1 MNKVGLYTLGC
12 KVSLYETEAI
22 AESFEAAGFEVCS
35 FDEVCD
41 VYVINTC
48 TVTAESDAKS
58 RKYIRRAIRKNPDAI
73 VIVVGC
79 YSQRAPLEVANIEG
93 VSAVLGTADKMKTV
107 EIAERLLNAEGRM
120 QNAVSSNETVDNCF
134 VRSEC
139 AETRSN
145 GSEACPREQNDY
157 VSRVN
162 YVTSLDG
169 AEFEPMC
176 VKSAPR
182 TRAYVKI
189 EDGCECRCTYC
200 AISAARGPVRSKKP
214 DDVISE
220 VEGLYKKGTLEI
232 VLTGIETGSYG
243 ADFEEKYDL
252 ADLICQL
259 DERHS
264 CERIRLG
271 SMAPELLTPK
281 FIDKIADTKIM
292 VPHFHI
298 SMQSGADN
306 VLRGMKRR
314 YNRDMA
320 LKNIAH
326 IRERMPDVMLTADL
340 MVGFPGE
347 SEEDFLDTLRFVR
360 EARLLDAHVF
370 AYSKREGTPAATYE
384 NQVSEQVKK
393 ERSARLM
400 EEVRRVRDENLQSV
414 IDLGKPLS
422 VILETRKGSSYHGH
436 SDSYIE
442 VSAESKKDKRGEL
455 VLIQPIRHENGII
468 YGEIIT

>member
-1 MNKVGLYTLGC
+1 MYKVGLYTLGC

-22 AESFEAAGFEVCS
+22 GEAFEREGFAVCP

-58 RKYIRRAIRKNPDAI
+58 RKYIRRAIRKNPEAVVI
-73 VIVVGC
+73 VIGC
-79 YSQRAPLEVANIEG
+79 YSQRAPAEVGKIQG
-93 VSAVLGTADKMKTV
+93 VSAVIGTDNKMSCV
-107 EIAERLLNAEGRM
+107 EIAKQLLISKSESRI
-120 QNAVSSNETVDNCF
+120 SNF
-134 VRSEC
+134 
-139 AETRSN
+139 
-145 GSEACPREQNDY
+145 
-157 VSRVN
+157 
-162 YVTSLDG
+162 VTSLEG
-169 AEFEPMC
+169 TTFEPMC
-176 VKSAPR
+176 VESAPR

-189 EDGCECRCTYC
+189 EDGCECKCTYC

-214 DDVISE
+214 DEVISE
-220 VEGLYKKGTLEI
+220 VEGLYKNGTLEI

-243 ADFEEKYDL
+243 ADLAEKFDL

-259 DERHS
+259 DARHS

-271 SMAPELLTPK
+271 SMAPELLTHK
-281 FIDKIADTKIM
+281 FIERIADTKIM

-298 SMQSGADN
+298 SMQSGSDN
-306 VLRGMKRR
+306 VLREMKRR
-314 YNRDMA
+314 YNRKMA
-320 LKNIAH
+320 LDNIAC
-326 IRERMPDVMLTADL
+326 IREKMPDVMLTADL

-347 SEEDFLDTLRFVR
+347 SEEDFLDTLRFVS

-384 NQVSEQVKK
+384 NQVPEQVKR
-393 ERSARLM
+393 ERSGRLIA
-400 EEVRRVRDENLQSV
+400 ECARVRDEVLSEVVNA
-414 IDLGKPLS
+414 GKPLS
-422 VILETRKGSSYHGH
+422 VIMETKKGSTCHGH

-442 VSAESKKDKRGEL
+442 VCAESKGDIRGEL
-455 VLIQPIRHENGII
+455 VSVKPLYHKNGVI